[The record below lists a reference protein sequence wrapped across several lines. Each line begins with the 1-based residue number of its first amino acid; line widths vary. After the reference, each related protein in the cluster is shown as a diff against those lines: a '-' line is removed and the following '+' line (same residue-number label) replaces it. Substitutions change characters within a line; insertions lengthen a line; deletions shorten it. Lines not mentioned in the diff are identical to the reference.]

1 MQPSAPYGGDQPHRQ
16 YDAGAAGG
24 HAAGRRIRLG
34 DLLVLIGGL
43 FVFLFSFAPFV
54 TYPDRAINDIV
65 GSGEITFDGW
75 FMAWS
80 TQMFMAPLTWW
91 VIFAALGLVALAIVR
106 TMTGRDPELL
116 RLRVSQFQVGLGLFA
131 FFVLLGYALSQKQIS
146 FGFDKVISGDI
157 PEYELYRPFFGWGG
171 YLMLIGALV
180 AAVGAVLNHFDIGP
194 AFAVPTS
201 APAAQQR
208 PSNGPDYPAGMPG
221 QAGPF
226 SAAGQVQYQQP
237 GGPTPGPV
245 EYQQPGA
252 PAPAPVQYQ
261 QPSAPA
267 PTPVEYQ
274 QGHPQSPTSAPPTQ
288 Q

>member
-1 MQPSAPYGGDQPHRQ
+1 MQPATPYGGDQPYPH

-43 FVFLFSFAPFV
+43 VVFLFSFAPFV
-54 TYPDRAINDIV
+54 TYPDLAINEIV
-65 GSGEITFDGW
+65 GAGEVTFDGW

-91 VIFAALGLVALAIVR
+91 VIFAGLGLVALAIVR

-116 RLRVSQFQVGLGLFA
+116 RFRASQYQVGLGLFA
-131 FFVLLGYALSQKQIS
+131 FLVLLGYALSQKQIS
-146 FGFDKVISGDI
+146 FGFDKAISGDI
-157 PEYELYRPFFGWGG
+157 PGYELYRPFFGWGG

-194 AFAVPTS
+194 AFALPTS
-201 APAAQQR
+201 APAAQQW
-208 PSNGPDYPAGMPG
+208 PSNGPAYPAATPG
-221 QAGPF
+221 QAGAFP
-226 SAAGQVQYQQP
+226 AAGQVQYQHP
-237 GGPTPGPV
+237 GAPAPAPMQ
-245 EYQQPGA
+245 YQQPGA
-252 PAPAPVQYQ
+252 PAPA
-261 QPSAPA
+261 
-267 PTPVEYQ
+267 PVEYQ